1 MKMVQKP
8 RKSLVAFAL
17 ASAIGGVMLSAP
29 AQAVNLSPD
38 NLGQVLVF
46 PYYTAKNGFDSY
58 IHLTNTSAETVIA
71 KIRFREAK
79 NSREVRDF
87 NIILSPKDVWT
98 AAVTEDGDG
107 AKLVTYDKSCTSPI
121 LPASTTSPG
130 ATEIAFTS
138 LGYDG
143 SDQYAYDNGGMGL
156 ERVKEGYF
164 EVIAMGASSNP
175 TTATSSGSDNVI
187 EYNAKHVNGVPRDC
201 GIVDEQFAGQTGNL
215 SGLEAFDH
223 FVFPGNVLKGFST
236 LINVASGQAVGVE
249 PTVLANFI
257 EPGTGGTI
265 IFPPGD
271 LKPDLSDVADGL
283 GANYVDDA
291 GALASVAGSQ
301 KIDVVSALLMRRNV
315 INEFTSTA
323 AGTTQTDWVLTFPTK
338 HNYTDNG
345 GLGAPLLTAVAP
357 FDEVFTKYN
366 SDGEVVMTRDDGKSC
381 VDIGPTYYDRE
392 EATRTGSSTD
402 FSPRPAGGKIE
413 LCNEVNVLS
422 FNSSNVFGSGVRFAI
437 DTSAVAR
444 TGWMNLRM
452 GPASVVAA
460 GEGALAV
467 SGDIGAVTGGDF
479 IMRGL
484 PVIGF
489 GAVVRYNDAEAGNN
503 RNYGVTEE
511 HSFSREVV
519 LVP

>member
-17 ASAIGGVMLSAP
+17 ASAIGGAMVSAP

-58 IHLTNTSAETVIA
+58 IHLTNTSNDTVIA

-130 ATEIAFTS
+130 ATEVAFTS

-143 SDQYAYDNGGMGL
+143 SDMYAYDNGGLGL

-164 EVIAMGASSNP
+164 EVIAMGASSASTGTFN
-175 TTATSSGSDNVI
+175 SSSDNII
-187 EYNAKHVNGVPRDC
+187 EYNAKHVNGVPRNC
-201 GIVDEQFAGQTGNL
+201 AIVDEQFAGQ
-215 SGLEAFDH
+215 SGVQSANPAFDH
-223 FVFPGNVLKGFST
+223 FVYPGNVLKGFST

-249 PTVLANFI
+249 PTVFANFI
-257 EPGTGGTI
+257 SEGNNHI

-271 LKPDLSDVADGL
+271 LQPDLAFVEDTT
-283 GANYVDDA
+283 ANYVDND
-291 GALASVAGSQ
+291 GQLASVSGARP
-301 KIDVVSALLMRRNV
+301 IDLVSALLMRRNV

-338 HNYTDNG
+338 HNYTDGG
-345 GLGAPLLTAVAP
+345 GLVPVLTAAAP
-357 FDEVFTKYN
+357 FDEVFTKYK
-366 SDGEVVMTRDDGKSC
+366 SDDTVDMTRHDGKSC

-452 GPASVVAA
+452 GPASVVAG

-467 SGDIGAVTGGDF
+467 SGDIGTVAGGDF

-503 RNYGVTEE
+503 RNYGVTED
-511 HSFSREVV
+511 HSYNREVV
-519 LVP
+519 EVAP